1 MGRHM
6 EDQQRVADS
15 LAHRP
20 LLTGDSDKWSL
31 SLNPEAV
38 LEPQTAL
45 GFGIGYQFTQSL
57 QLWLESSA
65 LCQMYKSPN
74 QSVLGG
80 FREILA
86 LKFYFGPRQS
96 LFAAG
101 EFRWKQV
108 WYHDVANFYSP
119 APAGIPAPG
128 TNINNYTYTLEN
140 TVFGGAAWFGGRIR
154 LSNDHRLRLEL
165 SIGLGIKGRTVAWQG
180 VPKGWQ
186 YQGGP
191 SKIDIFSTSPRD
203 NSPALPYIPAAVRL
217 VYVL

>member
-1 MGRHM
+1 MAGRM
-6 EDQQRVADS
+6 NDQQKFSDS
-15 LAHRP
+15 LMHRP
-20 LLTGDSDKWSL
+20 LLKADSDRWSL

-45 GFGIGYQFTQSL
+45 GFGIGYQFTQNL

-86 LKFYFGPRQS
+86 LKVYFGPRQS

-108 WYHDVANFYSP
+108 WYHDVANFTDGVTATP
-119 APAGIPAPG
+119 
-128 TNINNYTYTLEN
+128 INNYTYTLEDI
-140 TVFGGAAWFGGRIR
+140 VFGGAAWFGGRIR

-165 SIGLGIKGRTVAWQG
+165 SIGLGFKGRTVVWHD
-180 VPKGWQ
+180 VPRGWR
-186 YQGGP
+186 YQGEP
-191 SKIDIFSTSPRD
+191 NKIDVFSTSPRD
-203 NSPALPYIPAAVRL
+203 SEPLLPYLPAAVRL